1 MSITSTACAKLG
13 VRASLG
19 CIPAVSAV
27 VDSLRAPIVKGSS
40 SRIQYWTSAIK
51 DLTTINL
58 RKLPVKGSLCEL
70 PVAFFG
76 IRAVALHQC
85 RAAKTD
91 R

>member
-1 MSITSTACAKLG
+1 
-13 VRASLG
+13 
-19 CIPAVSAV
+19 V

-58 RKLPVKGSLCEL
+58 RRLPVKRQ
-70 PVAFFG
+70 PV
-76 IRAVALHQC
+76 RTSC
-85 RAAKTD
+85 RLLRHSRNCVTSMPSCQN